1 MRNRAGL
8 LQIKP
13 RCLVEEESADEVI
26 DKSTDFRCWHFSDLT
41 GRLTMSVLEGKADFP
56 VARPD
61 F

>member
-26 DKSTDFRCWHFSDLT
+26 DKIN
-41 GRLTMSVLEGKADFP
+41 
-56 VARPD
+56 
-61 F
+61 